1 VIHRI
6 NESKTLVE
14 SLTTWGD
21 SKFTKEVFAFHECI
35 ALRRGEVHF
44 VSDTIRGLTCE
55 HLPVPQPT
63 TTLCIP
69 MTSQGEAIG
78 SISFYFQEKTE
89 ITKGKRQLAVTV
101 AKQFGLVLANL
112 KLRETLKGQSI
123 KDSLT
128 GLYNR
133 RYLEEY
139 ISRETHRAL
148 RQQHSLGI
156 LMIDIDHFKQFN
168 DTYGHAA
175 GDIILKE
182 LGALLRQNLREYDIA
197 CRYGGEELIM
207 ILPETELP
215 TCQQRAEQLRQ
226 RVKQLRVVYNDQILQ
241 SISVS
246 IGVAC
251 FPNHGLMASKA
262 IEAADEALYQ
272 AKAQGRDCVVIAQN
286 HNRE

>member
-1 VIHRI
+1 ML
-6 NESKTLVE
+6 S
-14 SLTTWGD
+14 
-21 SKFTKEVFAFHECI
+21 KEVFAFHECI
-35 ALRRGEVHF
+35 SLRRGEVHF
-44 VSDTIRGLTCE
+44 VSDTTRGLTCE
-55 HLPVPQPT
+55 HLPFPQPT

-69 MTSQGEAIG
+69 MNSLGETIG
-78 SISFYFQEKTE
+78 SISFYFKEKTR

-123 KDSLT
+123 RDSLT

-139 ISRETHRAL
+139 ISRESHRAL

-156 LMIDIDHFKQFN
+156 MMIDIDHFKQFN

-175 GDIILKE
+175 GDVILKE
-182 LGALLRQNLREYDIA
+182 LAAFLRQNLREYDIA

-207 ILPETELP
+207 ILPETKLSI
-215 TCQQRAEQLRQ
+215 CQQRAEDIRQ
-226 RVKQLRVVYNDQILQ
+226 QVKQLTVVYNNQTLPAI
-241 SISVS
+241 SIS

-251 FPNHGLMASKA
+251 FPNHGLVGEQV

-286 HNRE
+286 QLSSSEKND